1 MEKMKGGKN
10 MENKDLFIIIGLT
23 VVLAV
28 AVSLATLGITG
39 NVIKV
44 SSGGGAYI
52 SEVDQQQE
60 ADIQQSVELSYDKVL
75 TELASGRGV
84 TISETGDTISC
95 NYVCA
100 KEGGTDNTQTRC
112 VFGVFSTKNTY
123 SDMYYAGN
131 PGNPVLVG
139 CNQDVSVL
147 SKSTLTCHCVSPQ

>member
-1 MEKMKGGKN
+1 
-10 MENKDLFIIIGLT
+10 MENKDLFIVVGLT
-23 VVLAV
+23 VILAV

-39 NVIKV
+39 NVIKA

-52 SEVDQQQE
+52 SE
-60 ADIQQSVELSYDKVL
+60 ADESAYANTLQITQLAYDKL
-75 TELASGRGV
+75 IAGLAAGRGV
-84 TISETGDTISC
+84 TISETGDTLSC

-112 VFGVFSTKNTY
+112 AFGVFSTKNTY

-139 CNQDVSVL
+139 CNEDVSVS
-147 SKSTLTCHCVSPQ
+147 SKSTLTCHCVAPQ